1 MRLISLQRQFPWPA
15 DVPLVELRSW
25 IRQQLAQEEE
35 GDLLRWAL
43 TAVHSSADGARTLQ
57 VEAVINA

>member
-1 MRLISLQRQFPWPA
+1 MRLTSLQRQFLWPA

-25 IRQQLAQEEE
+25 IRQQLAQE

-43 TAVHSSADGARTLQ
+43 TEVRTSADGVRTLQ
-57 VEAVINA
+57 VEAVISA